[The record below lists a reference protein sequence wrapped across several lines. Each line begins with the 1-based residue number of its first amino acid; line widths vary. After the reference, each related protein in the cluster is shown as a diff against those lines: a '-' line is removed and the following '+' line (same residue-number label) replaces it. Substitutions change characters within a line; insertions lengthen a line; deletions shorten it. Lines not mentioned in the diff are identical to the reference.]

1 MDQPPTR
8 KARRRRRPRQ
18 PSPNTTPDA
27 EISRKYWVCHKRQE
41 PAIDATEELFV
52 IDCYFYKIKLSAHKL
67 REFGIFDLV
76 TAPQKRCMCLP
87 GI

>member
-1 MDQPPTR
+1 MI
-8 KARRRRRPRQ
+8 
-18 PSPNTTPDA
+18 PDT
-27 EISRKYWVCHKRQE
+27 ETSRMYWVCHKRQE
-41 PAIDATEELFV
+41 PVIDDATEEMYD

-87 GI
+87 GV